1 MLFPAHDKGQKRL
14 FAHPHESLG
23 EYWFSNL
30 CHGRGAGVENT
41 ILNRYEIGHHRYS
54 AWGLLFLILFYRR
67 RSLSPDYI
75 LWYPSYSKAVTPFPP
90 FLGGLISRSEVLGP
104 SSWHEFS
111 LGGADKRI
119 HSLMTLLL
127 TALADQIPRG
137 TNLPVVIF
145 LPNVDYLSLI
155 LYVINH
161 RVNAA
166 LEPLMTM

>member
-1 MLFPAHDKGQKRL
+1 
-14 FAHPHESLG
+14 
-23 EYWFSNL
+23 
-30 CHGRGAGVENT
+30 
-41 ILNRYEIGHHRYS
+41 
-54 AWGLLFLILFYRR
+54 
-67 RSLSPDYI
+67 
-75 LWYPSYSKAVTPFPP
+75 
-90 FLGGLISRSEVLGP
+90 
-104 SSWHEFS
+104 
-111 LGGADKRI
+111 
-119 HSLMTLLL
+119 MTLLL

>member
-1 MLFPAHDKGQKRL
+1 M
-14 FAHPHESLG
+14 
-23 EYWFSNL
+23 
-30 CHGRGAGVENT
+30 
-41 ILNRYEIGHHRYS
+41 
-54 AWGLLFLILFYRR
+54 
-67 RSLSPDYI
+67 
-75 LWYPSYSKAVTPFPP
+75 
-90 FLGGLISRSEVLGP
+90 GP

-111 LGGADKRI
+111 LGGADKRVR
-119 HSLMTLLL
+119 SLMTLLL